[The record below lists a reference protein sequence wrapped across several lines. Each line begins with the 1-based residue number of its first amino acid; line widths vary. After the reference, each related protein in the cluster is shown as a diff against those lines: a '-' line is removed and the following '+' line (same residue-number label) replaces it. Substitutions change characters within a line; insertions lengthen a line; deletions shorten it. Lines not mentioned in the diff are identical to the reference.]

1 MCYLNSIRKS
11 WLTVLRFPT
20 HLDSLASVRC
30 IRDGL
35 FLARHTPHTVHGR
48 HPILFLFLFSVNRAL
63 AGYKHIEIAWKGQS
77 TVIFSK
83 RRKISTIWTDPCVIR
98 PSRRAL
104 LLLEQVALG
113 FCAWATG
120 PWHEK
125 INIEKIYWRR
135 HQPDSNRRGQSPPDF
150 ESGALTTRPWCRSPG
165 KRTRGL
171 RATYVATWAFWPCGR
186 AGTINTKTPPHFHIW
201 THNPNKHY
209 GFAV

>member
-35 FLARHTPHTVHGR
+35 FWARHTPHTIHGR

-98 PSRRAL
+98 LSLRRFSTFNRRPADCKLWAEVDGPSSIPPFEKKRL
-104 LLLEQVALG
+104 VSSTPLEQKK
-113 FCAWATG
+113 
-120 PWHEK
+120 K
-125 INIEKIYWRR
+125 ITKIKKNSKNILYDNSRI
-135 HQPDSNRRGQSPPDF
+135 
-150 ESGALTTRPWCRSPG
+150 
-165 KRTRGL
+165 RTD
-171 RATYVATWAFWPCGR
+171 
-186 AGTINTKTPPHFHIW
+186 AGNAH
-201 THNPNKHY
+201 
-209 GFAV
+209 